1 MTNQFNKSFFAFM
14 ARFAIICN
22 VSFIFATIYTV
33 ITWLPTFLA
42 SFFAQLG
49 AISPVVNL
57 IVGVWMI
64 GSLVFTKHIPIPK
77 WQTIFIV
84 LMLLLQIIKITL
96 YK

>member
-1 MTNQFNKSFFAFM
+1 M

-22 VSFIFATIYTV
+22 VSFIFATIYTL

-64 GSLVFTKHIPIPK
+64 GSLIFTKYIPIPK

-84 LMLLLQIIKITL
+84 LMLSLQIASRLI
-96 YK
+96 Y